1 MADVRAA
8 YHGDMGVLS
17 ERGEDRGGTSAGE
30 RVTLELMVDFAAPD
44 DAKGPWFDALLWVVG
59 ADPRLVE
66 SQHFGNAAD
75 LRVWLKAVA
84 VEHGLDSITVRWTEK
99 LRTNRPLCHLLGVCL
114 GVAVP

>member
-1 MADVRAA
+1 MGPLLERRGDQRA
-8 YHGDMGVLS
+8 
-17 ERGEDRGGTSAGE
+17 TSTDEPVA
-30 RVTLELMVDFAAPD
+30 LELIVDFAAPD
-44 DAKGPWFDALLWVVG
+44 DPKGPWFDALLWAVG

-84 VEHGLDSITVRWTEK
+84 VEHGLDRITVRWSEK

-114 GVAVP
+114 GVVVP